1 MKRNSRAVGSPV
13 VGLVRIF
20 LLDVLSG
27 IFGSSYLRTS
37 LVMSYPQISSREER
51 WVAPK
56 ALSAEGKH
64 FLTSARVE

>member
-1 MKRNSRAVGSPV
+1 MKRNSRAVGWPV

-20 LLDVLSG
+20 FARCPVRH
-27 IFGSSYLRTS
+27 FWFVVSSDKLGYEL
-37 LVMSYPQISSREER
+37 PADFIQEER